1 VSIVSTE
8 CPADCCPH
16 DRAPVGAGCPGDL
29 PAAPLPERAFH
40 LRNCRLL
47 PVNKIAAVTG
57 ADREFITRL
66 LYEAVPE
73 PARGAAA
80 RRPARPAGQDEWLDQ
95 VMADLPGE
103 HQVPATRVAPSSSRG
118 PSEIELLT
126 ALYADP
132 EIRQVL
138 DRHGVPVASLA
149 GPAWSRFPAPQP
161 LTAELVRDLYE
172 ACGLSLHHIELLTG
186 RPAAAAGAVL
196 RGGGVKL
203 RPPGGRSPFME
214 RWRLG
219 KA

>member
-1 VSIVSTE
+1 MSEE

-16 DRAPVGAGCPGDL
+16 ESAPKGAGCPGDL
-29 PAAPLPERAFH
+29 PGAPLPERAFH

-47 PVNKIAAVTG
+47 PVTKIAAVTG

-73 PARGAAA
+73 PRHPGA
-80 RRPARPAGQDEWLDQ
+80 RRAVRQAGQDEWLDQ
-95 VMADLPGE
+95 VMADLPQE
-103 HQVPATRVAPSSSRG
+103 HQAPATQVGPSSSRG

-126 ALYADP
+126 ALYADSGV
-132 EIRQVL
+132 RAVL
-138 DRHGVPVASLA
+138 DRHGIPVAALA
-149 GPAWSRFPAPQP
+149 GPPWKRFPAPQS
-161 LTAELVRDLYE
+161 LTPGLVSDLYQG
-172 ACGLSLHHIELLTG
+172 CGLSLHHIELLTG

-196 RGGGVKL
+196 RASGVRL

>member
-1 VSIVSTE
+1 MSDE
-8 CPADCCPH
+8 CPAGCCPH
-16 DRAPVGAGCPGDL
+16 DSAPPGAGCPGDL

-47 PVNKIAAVTG
+47 AVSKIAAVTG

-73 PARGAAA
+73 PRQRAA
-80 RRPARPAGQDEWLDQ
+80 RRPVRPAGQDEWLDQ
-95 VMADLPGE
+95 VMADLPEE
-103 HQVPATRVAPSSSRG
+103 HQAPATRVAPSASRG

-126 ALYADP
+126 ALYADR
-132 EIRQVL
+132 EIRAVL
-138 DRHGVPVASLA
+138 DRHDLPVVSLA
-149 GPAWSRFPAPQP
+149 GPAWRRFPAPQP
-161 LTAELVRDLYE
+161 LTPGLVRDLYE
-172 ACGLSLHHIELLTG
+172 GCGLSLHHIELLTG

-196 RGGGVKL
+196 RASGVRL
-203 RPPGGRSPFME
+203 RPSGGRSPFME